1 MMKRWHRVGPLVLVV
16 AMQLLAGCA
25 GGGSGR
31 GSRGGPQVVPP
42 IGEAAIPREHPAA
55 FALPVELP
63 ATGWRVQL
71 ESVVDQRGDG
81 ASLRQTVTGVVH
93 WALTRQPSGALRGRG
108 TVETFSVRSNL
119 DSGVVDRG
127 RSGSTVWPLLLD
139 LLMDS
144 TVFRVTTRPLLPN
157 ECDRVEAVAAGLARE
172 VLLRIPDGVTVG
184 AIWRDSAVTFVCR
197 DGVPMTVIT
206 VTQSRLTEL
215 SARRGVVER
224 RGTVRVAGSG
234 GPAFRAMEIQGE
246 GTTNDRVTLDLTRGL
261 VDRLRGERSLTLRIT
276 PPVATGRPRAIVAM
290 PHKTAVVVTQRVTTT
305 VDRLPN

>member
-1 MMKRWHRVGPLVLVV
+1 M
-16 AMQLLAGCA
+16 
-25 GGGSGR
+25 
-31 GSRGGPQVVPP
+31 
-42 IGEAAIPREHPAA
+42 
-55 FALPVELP
+55 
-63 ATGWRVQL
+63 
-71 ESVVDQRGDG
+71 
-81 ASLRQTVTGVVH
+81 TGVVH
-93 WALTRQPSGALRGRG
+93 WTLTRQPSGALRGRG
-108 TVETFSVRSNL
+108 TVEAFSVRSNL

-127 RSGSTVWPLLLD
+127 RSGSTVWPLSLD

-144 TVFRVTTRPLLPN
+144 TAVRVTTRPLLAN

-172 VLLRIPDGVTVG
+172 VLLRIPDGVSVG
-184 AIWRDSAVTFVCR
+184 AVWRDSAVTFVCR

-215 SARRGVVER
+215 STRRALVDR

-246 GTTNDRVTLDLTRGL
+246 GTTTDRVTLDLTRGL
-261 VDRLRGERSLTLRIT
+261 VDRLRGEQSLTLRIT
-276 PPVATGRPRAIVAM
+276 PLVAAGRPRAVLAM

>member
-16 AMQLLAGCA
+16 AIPLFTGCA
-25 GGGSGR
+25 AGGSGR
-31 GSRGGPQVVPP
+31 GSRGGPQEVLP
-42 IGEAAIPREHPAA
+42 IGEAAIPWETPVSL
-55 FALPVELP
+55 ALPVELP
-63 ATGWRVQL
+63 ASGWRVQI
-71 ESVVDQRGDG
+71 ESAVDQRGDG
-81 ASLRQTVTGVVH
+81 ASLRQTMTGVVH
-93 WALTRQPSGALRGRG
+93 WTLTRQPSGSLRGRG
-108 TVETFSVRSNL
+108 TVEAFSVRSNL

-127 RSGSTVWPLLLD
+127 RSGSTVWPLSLD

-144 TVFRVTTRPLLPN
+144 TAVRVTTRPLLAN

-172 VLLRIPDGVTVG
+172 VLLRIPDGVSVG
-184 AIWRDSAVTFVCR
+184 AVWRDSAVTFVCR

-215 SARRGVVER
+215 STRRALVDR

-246 GTTNDRVTLDLTRGL
+246 GTTTDRVTLDLTRGL
-261 VDRLRGERSLTLRIT
+261 VDRLRGEQSLTLRIT
-276 PPVATGRPRAIVAM
+276 PLVATGRPRAVLSM